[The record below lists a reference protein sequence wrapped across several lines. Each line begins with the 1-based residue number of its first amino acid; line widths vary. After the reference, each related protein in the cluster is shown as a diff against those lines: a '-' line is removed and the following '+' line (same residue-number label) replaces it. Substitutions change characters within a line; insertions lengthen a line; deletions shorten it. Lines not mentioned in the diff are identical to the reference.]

1 MGNSVSSLTAND
13 VYLKSEIISNRWK
26 QHSKLVKTLLIEK
39 ENESDSEEEKSSIET
54 EIKDMTT
61 IATTGNS
68 TDTAC
73 SEDCISKDSIQLS
86 RCSLNTF
93 TGLIRKQFISY
104 CSVISASH

>member
-1 MGNSVSSLTAND
+1 MGNSVSSMTVND
-13 VYLKSEIISNRWK
+13 VYLKSEILSNQLR

-54 EIKDMTT
+54 EIKAMTT

-68 TDTAC
+68 TDTTR

-86 RCSLNTF
+86 RCSLNLF
-93 TGLIRKQFISY
+93 TGLIRK
-104 CSVISASH
+104 